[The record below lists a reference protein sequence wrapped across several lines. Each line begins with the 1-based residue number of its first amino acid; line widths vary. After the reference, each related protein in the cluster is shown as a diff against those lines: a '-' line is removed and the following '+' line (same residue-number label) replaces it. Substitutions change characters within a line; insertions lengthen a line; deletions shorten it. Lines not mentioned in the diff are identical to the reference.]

1 MSASQEFKAQEY
13 LGGSSKL
20 SNLPAV
26 PALWTNKDWKP
37 FQAEQIEDLNV
48 DRRTS
53 ICLKKNSTSM
63 VSTLPYNYHVLDH
76 IGFHVELQEFGPI
89 SEDNLPLP
97 CMPANQP
104 TYIRSLSAKTSRS
117 PFNRRRTN
125 DHYYDG
131 ILYPTVSLEEPGKG
145 YFNLTGHFSNAD
157 LGTRRTSLRHHSV
170 RLGEI
175 QIFVLANIPA
185 FASSCII
192 IAYWFA
198 AIFELWFSK
207 RGDLAVTSKQTS
219 KIRIPRIPATV
230 ATSGLPDILRI
241 PGGQEKCSLLAR
253 DLTVS
258 HLINFQLPLQRKST
272 TFANA
277 NQNWHF
283 MRARGIERENTP
295 VRAARTKN
303 GLSAGLFAF
312 FVTGFAPSKIQ
323 SVTRDRFEIENFGPC
338 DA

>member
-37 FQAEQIEDLNV
+37 FQAEQIEDLNSWANV
-48 DRRTS
+48 Q
-53 ICLKKNSTSM
+53 L
-63 VSTLPYNYHVLDH
+63 
-76 IGFHVELQEFGPI
+76 LQEFGPI

-117 PFNRRRTN
+117 LFNRRRTN
-125 DHYYDG
+125 DHWAAFRA
-131 ILYPTVSLEEPGKG
+131 ITTAFCIPQSLEEPGKG

-192 IAYWFA
+192 IAYRFA
-198 AIFELWFSK
+198 AMLNFILASFEYPLTIMSFTGYIAGGSTSDELSQ
-207 RGDLAVTSKQTS
+207 RAVT
-219 KIRIPRIPATV
+219 
-230 ATSGLPDILRI
+230 GLTAL
-241 PGGQEKCSLLAR
+241 
-253 DLTVS
+253 
-258 HLINFQLPLQRKST
+258 NF
-272 TFANA
+272 
-277 NQNWHF
+277 
-283 MRARGIERENTP
+283 
-295 VRAARTKN
+295 
-303 GLSAGLFAF
+303 
-312 FVTGFAPSKIQ
+312 
-323 SVTRDRFEIENFGPC
+323 C
-338 DA
+338 Y